1 MSAVGIGAGRIAA
14 AALVLA
20 ALGGCVSGR
29 PEAGSRPGGASGQV
43 QAYTVRPG
51 DSLSAIALRFGV
63 EMSALART
71 NGLAPPYIIR
81 VGQSL
86 AVPRAAP
93 RGRAARFETRPVVQP
108 VVQPTPRPAAN
119 DLAYPVATPAPLPPL
134 RPAPSP
140 GTASLLGAPR
150 LVWPADGPVDQQAGR
165 GESAPAMV
173 FAVHKGAA
181 VRSAAGGTVV
191 FAGPEP
197 GRTGQMVMVDHGAGW
212 LTAYGQLARLV
223 VQQGERIA
231 SGARLGFAGA
241 PDGSRF
247 ASLRF
252 ELRRDNR
259 PVDPT
264 PLLPPRL

>member
-1 MSAVGIGAGRIAA
+1 MSAARIGAGRTAT
-14 AALVLA
+14 AALMLA
-20 ALGGCVSGR
+20 ALAGCVSGR
-29 PEAGSRPGGASGQV
+29 PDAGSRPGAASGQV
-43 QAYTVRPG
+43 QAYTVRAG
-51 DSLSAIALRFGV
+51 DSLSAIAVRFGV
-63 EMSALART
+63 EMSALARA
-71 NGLAPPYIIR
+71 NGLAAPYIIR

-86 AVPRAAP
+86 AVPRPAP
-93 RGRAARFETRPVVQP
+93 RRRATRYENRP
-108 VVQPTPRPAAN
+108 VVQPTPRPVAN
-119 DLAYPVATPAPLPPL
+119 DLAYPVATPAPPPPL
-134 RPAPSP
+134 RPVPAP
-140 GTASLLGAPR
+140 GTASLFGAPR
-150 LVWPADGPVDQQAGR
+150 LVWPADGPVDQQASR
-165 GESAPAMV
+165 GEGASAMV

-181 VRSAAGGTVV
+181 VRSAAAGTVV

-212 LTAYGQLARLV
+212 ITAYGQLARLV
-223 VQQGERIA
+223 VQQGEKVA
-231 SGARLGFAGA
+231 GGSRLGFAGA